1 MLGKLIGK
9 GNTAEVFDIGNKKVV
24 KLFKAGYPIDS
35 VLKEFKNSR
44 LINDIDQCIINSY
57 QMIKYN
63 GRYGI
68 IYDKIEGTSTLD
80 LLISTQSIEKYAR
93 SLAALHKKILSYK
106 LVSAVNIKSIFK
118 KNIERTDKLSIK
130 SKIELIKI
138 LRELPEDNCFCH
150 GDFHFGNVMQNE
162 NIYYIID
169 YMNVCKGHKYGDIAR
184 TVYLIEMTPVPAET
198 EDKDYFINIKKQ
210 VSNIYLEEMG
220 VGREL
225 LSDWLL
231 IVAAARLSEL
241 SDGQLDE
248 INTILEFLPNYE

>member
-24 KLFKAGYPIDS
+24 KLFKTGYPIDS
-35 VLKEFKNSR
+35 VHKEFKNSR
-44 LINDIDQCIINSY
+44 LINNIDHCIIKSY
-57 QMIKYN
+57 QMIKCN

-68 IYDKIEGTSTLD
+68 IYDKIEGTSMLD
-80 LLISTQSIEKYAR
+80 LLISTQAIEKYAKT
-93 SLAALHKKILSYK
+93 LAALHKKILSYK
-106 LVSAVNIKSIFK
+106 KVSAVSIKSIFK
-118 KNIERTDKLSIK
+118 KNIERTDKLSSK

-138 LRELPEDNCFCH
+138 LRELPEDNCLCH
-150 GDFHFGNVMQNE
+150 GDFHFGNVME
-162 NIYYIID
+162 NKDKYYIID

-184 TVYLIEMTPVPAET
+184 TVYLIDMTPVPTET
-198 EDKDYFINIKKQ
+198 DDKDHFLNIKKQ

-231 IVAAARLSEL
+231 IIAAARLSEL
-241 SDGQLDE
+241 SDWQLDE
-248 INTILEFLPNYE
+248 INTILEFLSNYE